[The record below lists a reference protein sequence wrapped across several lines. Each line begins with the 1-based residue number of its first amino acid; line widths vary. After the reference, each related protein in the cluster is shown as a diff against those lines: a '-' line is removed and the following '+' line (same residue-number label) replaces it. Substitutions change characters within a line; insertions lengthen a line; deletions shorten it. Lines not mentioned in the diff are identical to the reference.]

1 MSGRERVLTGIGVS
15 PGVVIGPALVLQWT
29 IPDVPHRVVAR
40 DQVEGE
46 VARLH
51 AALAEVRE
59 HLATLRDRAARKIG
73 TEEAKIFDAQMMMLE
88 DADFTNAVVRMIRD
102 NQLSAERAF
111 EFKAL
116 EVRALWA
123 RSPSQRLRERVVDLS
138 AVQLRV
144 LNQLLGRPMELDVV
158 AEGAEPVIV
167 FMRELTPG
175 LTVQFDRDK
184 IAGFVSE
191 EGTRTAHAAILA
203 HSLGIPCVMG
213 LVGALTKVQSGTPV
227 ILDGTTGRVTLAPTR
242 KEIRGAKAGERRRRA
257 FEREVERT
265 VGQPAI
271 TRDGLQVQL
280 LGNVDLPEEIEAAAS
295 HGAEGVGLL
304 RTEFLVLGRSE
315 MPGED
320 EQAAYFTRVGR
331 RFKGYPVIVRSYD
344 LGGDKFPGPL
354 RPPPEANP
362 FLGWRA
368 LRVCLDRP
376 EIFRAQLR
384 AILRA
389 RAAADVRLL
398 LPLVTQVEEVRR
410 TRELVAEAH
419 RDLGREGRRAG
430 RDLPIG
436 VMIETPAAVVLAE
449 ALAAES
455 DFLSVGS
462 NDLTQ
467 YTLVV
472 DRGNARLANRFNA
485 LHPAVVRM
493 LKAVA
498 EAGRLAGK
506 STSVCGEMASEPL
519 AAFLL
524 IGLGYHALS
533 SAPTSLPLVRWL
545 IRRIDAEV
553 ARSAAGQA
561 VAASTEGEVRE
572 ALVEGISPYVDPR
585 LLEGQRLPLAPS
597 ETSLST

>member
-1 MSGRERVLTGIGVS
+1 MSASGRILTGIGVS
-15 PGVVIGPALVLQWT
+15 PGVVIGPALVLEWN
-29 IPDVPHRVVAR
+29 IPDVPNRVVAR

-51 AALAEVRE
+51 AAVAEVRG
-59 HLATLRDRAARKIG
+59 HLDGLRHRAERRIG
-73 TEEAKIFDAQMMMLE
+73 AEEAKIFDAQILMLE
-88 DADFTNAVVRMIRD
+88 DQEFLAGVIRLIRD

-116 EVRALWA
+116 EMRALWA
-123 RSPSQRLRERVVDLS
+123 RSTSVRLRERVVDLT

-144 LNQLLGRPMELDVV
+144 LNYLLGKPMALDV
-158 AEGAEPVIV
+158 AREGPDPVVV

-175 LTVQFDRDK
+175 LTVQFDRDT

-191 EGTRTAHAAILA
+191 EGTRTSHAAILA

-213 LVGALTKVQSGTPV
+213 LVGALPRVRSGTRV
-227 ILDGTTGRVTLAPTR
+227 ILDGSTGRVILDPR
-242 KEIRGAKAGERRRRA
+242 PEEISGTQAGERRRQA
-257 FEREVERT
+257 FEHEIER
-265 VGQPAI
+265 GIAQPAV
-271 TRDGLQVQL
+271 TRDGVRVEL
-280 LGNVDLPEEIEAAAS
+280 LGNVDLPEELEAAAI

-315 MPGED
+315 MPSED
-320 EQAAYFTRVGR
+320 EQAAYFTRVGA
-331 RFKGYPVIVRSYD
+331 RFPGRPVMIRSYD

-376 EIFRAQLR
+376 DIFRGQIR

-389 RAAADVRLL
+389 RATADVRLL
-398 LPLVTQVEEVRR
+398 LPLVTQLEEVRQ
-410 TRELVAEAH
+410 TKELVAEALA
-419 RDLGREGRRAG
+419 DLIREGRPAARE
-430 RDLPIG
+430 LPLG
-436 VMIETPAAVVLAE
+436 VMIETPAAVVLVD
-449 ALAAES
+449 ALAAEC

-472 DRGNARLANRFNA
+472 DRGNARLASRFNA
-485 LHPAVVRM
+485 IHPAVVRM
-493 LKAVA
+493 LQTIA
-498 EAGRLAGK
+498 EAGRRAGK
-506 STSVCGEMASEPL
+506 PTSVCGEMASDPL

-524 IGLGYHALS
+524 LGLGYRVLS
-533 SAPTSLPLVRWL
+533 ASPTSLPLMRWL
-545 IRRIDAEV
+545 IRRLDATG
-553 ARSAAGQA
+553 AAAAAAAA
-561 VAASTEGEVRE
+561 VQGTTERAVRE
-572 ALVEGISPYVDPR
+572 ALEQGIATYVDLR
-585 LLEGQRLPLAPS
+585 SLEGERLPPGLR
-597 ETSLST
+597 ETSFTA